1 MPFQLPPPSRYVFRS
16 SWPGSPHFFPSSIF
30 PVAPSPSAHVVQFR
44 HFPPSRFP
52 LRRFTPLVILAPPP
66 LSSTHLFLPFFFHP
80 PLLLPGLRKQ
90 LNRYVT
96 GIRRELFFGPI
107 IKGDVEWN
115 FKCRCSDTVA
125 MWQLASFVTS
135 GENGQHCVKVGHAV
149 TPRFFPLDVCATAK
163 KKGPTGLLSFSLSF
177 IYCSILFPFVL
188 VLLFS
193 PRTSRREVAV
203 RLDLILPFSKNN
215 DFAEKIFATFIGL
228 GLQVKQSVFRE
239 YSFTFVLEKIALCIS
254 SRFLSIS
261 VR

>member
-1 MPFQLPPPSRYVFRS
+1 MEFQVQMQRHCCHVAIGIVCYVGGEWATLRQSRSRRHPS
-16 SWPGSPHFFPSSIF
+16 
-30 PVAPSPSAHVVQFR
+30 
-44 HFPPSRFP
+44 
-52 LRRFTPLVILAPPP
+52 
-66 LSSTHLFLPFFFHP
+66 
-80 PLLLPGLRKQ
+80 
-90 LNRYVT
+90 
-96 GIRRELFFGPI
+96 
-107 IKGDVEWN
+107 
-115 FKCRCSDTVA
+115 
-125 MWQLASFVTS
+125 
-135 GENGQHCVKVGHAV
+135 
-149 TPRFFPLDVCATAK
+149 FFPLGCVCNGK